1 MKKVVFAL
9 FIFIFLIN
17 TSLADVNI
25 KKGDIITV
33 KFNKCVDGDTA
44 HFDYKNET
52 IKVRFLAINTP
63 ESTTKIEPY
72 GKEASEYTCNSLKKA
87 KIIKLEFDKKSDIK
101 DKYDRYLAWIFVDG
115 NLLQKNLINESLAE
129 VKYIYCDYK
138 YLDEIQELENKVKV
152 NKQKIWEDEKE
163 ENTSLLYVIGAI
175 ILAVLVKGI
184 NKEIKKIKK
193 RLK

>member
-52 IKVRFLAINTP
+52 I
-63 ESTTKIEPY
+63 
-72 GKEASEYTCNSLKKA
+72 
-87 KIIKLEFDKKSDIK
+87 
-101 DKYDRYLAWIFVDG
+101 
-115 NLLQKNLINESLAE
+115 
-129 VKYIYCDYK
+129 
-138 YLDEIQELENKVKV
+138 
-152 NKQKIWEDEKE
+152 
-163 ENTSLLYVIGAI
+163 
-175 ILAVLVKGI
+175 
-184 NKEIKKIKK
+184 
-193 RLK
+193 